1 MATSIDQCYQLLRY
15 RGNKNAYLA
24 TLAPNDFNILWP
36 RAETRYF
43 NSLYKDFGITKK
55 INDSLSKVKTPPIPI
70 TMPTTGGTAGQYT
83 FPADMLHEVSV
94 MHVYNGILQ
103 EVTEFEDDR
112 LPNKLSSSVDAPTLE
127 FPIYVR
133 YNTYLQ
139 FYPLTLATAVLTY
152 LKQPTPSFWNYT
164 LAGSLNVLGTLTGGS
179 TYVNGTYTNV
189 PLIGGSGNSALANIT
204 VMGNA
209 VTSVII
215 TYTGFGYVAGN
226 TLSASNLNI
235 GGTGSGF
242 SIIVS
247 SIKNGRPVYS
257 SSGSVQPLW
266 SDTDIDQIV
275 YLILQDFGINTRD
288 AEVEQWALTQEK
300 INA

>member
-15 RGNKNAYLA
+15 RGNQNAYLA
-24 TLAPNDFNILWP
+24 TLSPNDFNVLWP
-36 RAETRYF
+36 RAETRFF

-55 INDSLSKVKTPPIPI
+55 INDSLSKVKTAPIAI

-94 MHVYNGILQ
+94 MALFNSILQ

-112 LPNKLSSSVDAPTLE
+112 LASKLSNSVDAPTLE

-139 FYPLTLATAVLTY
+139 FYPVTLATAVLTY

-189 PLIGGSGNSALANIT
+189 PLIGGTGNSALANIT
-204 VMGNA
+204 VAGNA
-209 VTSVII
+209 VTSVVI
-215 TYTGFGYVAGN
+215 TYSGFGYVAGDI
-226 TLSASNLNI
+226 LSASNLKI

-242 SIIVS
+242 AIVVS
-247 SIKNGRPVYS
+247 SIKNGRPVYT

-275 YLILQDFGINTRD
+275 YLILQDYGVNTRD
-288 AEVEQWALTQEK
+288 NEVEQWALTQEK